1 MLALAIIARR
11 ITLFKA
17 RSSHFSAAF
26 RAENDWNER
35 EGNWPSKWD

>member
-26 RAENDWNER
+26 RAEND
-35 EGNWPSKWD
+35 